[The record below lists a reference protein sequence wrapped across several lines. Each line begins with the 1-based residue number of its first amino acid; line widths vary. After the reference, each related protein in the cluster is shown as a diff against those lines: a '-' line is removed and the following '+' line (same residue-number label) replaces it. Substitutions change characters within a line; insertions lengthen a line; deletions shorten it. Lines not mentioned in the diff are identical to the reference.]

1 MKKVSILLVA
11 VLLIATMLCACGG
24 NKGGN
29 DIVGSWSVTQDGIT
43 MTMSFEKDGSG
54 SISAADG
61 LVSFDFTYEL
71 DGNKII
77 LDAEEDMF
85 DTDTLTYERNGNKLT
100 IDDGVD
106 VMEFTK
112 D

>member
-24 NKGGN
+24 KGGN
-29 DIVGSWSVTQDGIT
+29 DITGSWSVTQDGIT
-43 MTMSFEKDGSG
+43 MTMTFEKNGSG
-54 SISAADG
+54 SISAAEG
-61 LVSFDFTYEL
+61 LVSIDFTYEIE
-71 DGNKII
+71 GNKII
-77 LDAEEDMF
+77 LDAEEDLF
-85 DTDTLTYERNGNKLT
+85 DTDTLTFERNGNKLT